1 MATKP
6 STSREDLQ
14 GAMACSRDVPNDKP
28 EPKQDCGDVVNLSAF
43 LVGTEN
49 GKGDLYQRQQ
59 SQNRR
64 GREAVYA

>member
-1 MATKP
+1 
-6 STSREDLQ
+6 
-14 GAMACSRDVPNDKP
+14 MACSRDVPNDKP